1 MFSWGEPAM
10 YGGRSCGDPEVMDMR
25 CLIVDDN
32 ASLRK
37 AMRGMLERDGARVL
51 GVASTG
57 SDALEQAVRLRPDV
71 ILLDVRLGDECGFD
85 VAHRLEERF
94 TDKWRPAIIMV
105 SSHAED
111 ELAGRMEAS
120 PSLRFL
126 EKTTVSVDK
135 ISRLLAAHP
144 SWR

>member
-1 MFSWGEPAM
+1 
-10 YGGRSCGDPEVMDMR
+10 MDMR

-32 ASLRK
+32 AAFRR
-37 AMRGMLERDGARVL
+37 AMRYMLERDGIRVL
-51 GVASTG
+51 GMATTG
-57 SDALEQAVRLRPDV
+57 VEALEQAERLRPDIV
-71 ILLDVRLGDECGFD
+71 LMDVRLGDESGFD

-94 TDKWRPAIIMV
+94 TGDWRPSIILV

-126 EKTTVSVDK
+126 EKTTVSVDR
-135 ISRLLAAHP
+135 ISRLIKGRP
-144 SWR
+144 SGR